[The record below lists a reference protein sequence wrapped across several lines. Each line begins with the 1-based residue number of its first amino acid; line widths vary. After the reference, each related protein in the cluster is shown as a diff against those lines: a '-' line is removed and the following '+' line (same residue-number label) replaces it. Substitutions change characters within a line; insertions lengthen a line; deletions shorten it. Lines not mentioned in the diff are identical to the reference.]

1 MAKVELITIGD
12 EILVGKTQDTN
23 ARHIAVKL
31 GEAGLAL
38 ERITT
43 IADDADTLKRELDA
57 ALNRSDG
64 VISTGGLGATSDD
77 LTRPTLA
84 EYFGGRLVVHR
95 PTHDRI
101 SAFLAMR
108 GRKPEGDI
116 LKMAEIPDVCE
127 AIDNDAGAAPGMIF
141 RPKPGKIFVA
151 LPGYPPE
158 MKYLLKKGA
167 IPALV
172 ETLRPGRVRH
182 VVFRTAGVPES
193 TMAERLR
200 DFERQLPPNIRFA
213 YNPSLKALDLR
224 LWACFSDGETEDA
237 FDAACERMRAA
248 IGDDFFGYG
257 EETLAEAVGKLL
269 KSRGLRLATAES
281 CTGGAVAAEIVA
293 VAGASDYFLGG
304 VTAYSNAA
312 KVELLGVNPDTLAA
326 RGAVSEE
333 TAVEMAEGAKRR
345 FGADVAV
352 ATTGVAGPDGGSD
365 AKPVGTVC
373 IAVAGPDF
381 SLAKT
386 FRFEN
391 DRGRNIERTLTA
403 ALNLVRKKLLST
415 HGTLG

>member
-31 GEAGLAL
+31 GEAGLTL
-38 ERITT
+38 DRITT
-43 IADDADTLKRELDA
+43 IADDAETLKSELDA
-57 ALNRSDG
+57 ALERSDG

-84 EYFGGRLVVHR
+84 EYFGGKLVVHR
-95 PTHDRI
+95 PTYERI
-101 SAFLAMR
+101 SAFLAQR

-127 AIDNDAGAAPGMIF
+127 AINNDAGAAPGMIF
-141 RPKPGKIFVA
+141 RPKPGKIFIA

-158 MKYLLKKGA
+158 MKYLLEKGA

-172 ETLRPGRVRH
+172 RTLQPARVRH

-193 TMAERLR
+193 SMAERLR
-200 DFERQLPPNIRFA
+200 DFEKTLPKNIRLA
-213 YNPSLKALDLR
+213 YNPSLRSLDLR
-224 LWACFSDGETEDA
+224 LWARFSDGESEA
-237 FDAACERMRAA
+237 VFDEACERMRSAL
-248 IGDDFFGYG
+248 GDDLFGYG
-257 EETLAEAVGKLL
+257 EETLAQSVGKMLL
-269 KSRGLRLATAES
+269 SRGLRLATAES
-281 CTGGAVAAEIVA
+281 CTGGAVAAEIVS

-304 VTAYSNAA
+304 ITAYSNAA
-312 KVELLGVNPDTLAA
+312 KVEFLGVKPETLEAW
-326 RGAVSEE
+326 GAVSEE
-333 TAVEMAEGAKRR
+333 TAVEMALGAQSR
-345 FGADVAV
+345 FGAEVAV
-352 ATTGVAGPDGGSD
+352 ATSGVVGPGGGSA

-373 IAVAGPDF
+373 IAVASPVRVF
-381 SLAKT
+381 AKS

-403 ALNLVRKKLLST
+403 ALNLVRKELLAYD
-415 HGTLG
+415 GTRG